1 MAGAASIQLL
11 QQVTVKVI
19 VTDGFK
25 ERIQGE
31 IRENLAQLAVNK
43 SQLHSILNESAQLNL
58 EPGSPEATERVRV
71 QVELDRLNRCA
82 QELEWRI
89 KESQSLTNG
98 AEIFLHHAQALVP
111 VTVGEA
117 YQPGNQE
124 LVVKDGIVVE
134 LRTSSN

>member
-1 MAGAASIQLL
+1 MASAASIQLL
-11 QQVTVKVI
+11 QQITVKVI

-31 IRENLAQLAVNK
+31 IKDNLAQLAVNK
-43 SQLHSILNESAQLNL
+43 SQLQSILNESAQLNL
-58 EPGSPEATERVRV
+58 EPGSADAAERARV
-71 QVELDRLNRCA
+71 QAELDRLNRGV

-124 LVVKDGIVVE
+124 VIVKDGIVVE
-134 LRTSSN
+134 VRTSSN